1 VLKRL
6 IWFDI
11 KTSDLQNPSVIIL
24 ILANL
29 LPIFGVIFLDWKVFP
44 ILFLYWTENV
54 IVGIFNVLKM
64 AMASPENGN
73 SKAAKLSIIPFFCI
87 HYGLFTFVHGIFVIF
102 VFGASADGDIS
113 DPEFS
118 SIISSLSSVGI
129 IFGTVTLFMSHGLSF
144 VINYIGKGEYKE
156 AKLNSLMGQPY
167 VRVVVLHII
176 IIFGGF
182 LVVSLGSPEIAIIA
196 LIVIKLGIDI
206 LAHLRQHARGG
217 ASIIKSTISGG

>member
-1 VLKRL
+1 
-6 IWFDI
+6 
-11 KTSDLQNPSVIIL
+11 L

-29 LPIFGVIFLDWKVFP
+29 LPIFGVIFLDWKIFP

-73 SKAAKLSIIPFFCI
+73 SKAAKLSIIPFFCV

-102 VFGASADGDIS
+102 VFGALADGDIS

-167 VRVVVLHII
+167 VRVVVLHLI

-206 LAHLRQHARGG
+206 LAHLRQHARGS